1 MKQKESMI
9 SAGRRFFLRK
19 ENCMIIA
26 LAGVLLAVILIPAGG
41 SRSTTGTERTTD
53 TTVSSRLSSWRNQTD
68 PEQVISYEERLTTLL
83 EALEGVGRVRLMI
96 TERIGETGIQ
106 GIVVLADGAVNDDM
120 KRKITDIVQ
129 ALFPVEAHRIR
140 VGKLKQ

>member
-1 MKQKESMI
+1 MKQKESLI
-9 SAGRRFFLRK
+9 STGRRFFLRK

>member
-1 MKQKESMI
+1 MKQKESLI
-9 SAGRRFFLRK
+9 SSGRRFFLRK